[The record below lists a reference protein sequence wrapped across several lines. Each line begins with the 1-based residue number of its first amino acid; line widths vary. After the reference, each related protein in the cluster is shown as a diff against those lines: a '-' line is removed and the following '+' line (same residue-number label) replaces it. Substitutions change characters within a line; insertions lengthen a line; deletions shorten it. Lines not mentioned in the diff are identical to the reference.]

1 VAGQPAGMTKRA
13 PGDILKI
20 MQQRPFRGRGA
31 VYRWLRENH
40 QEVMQGFASTHA
52 PWDTVVASM
61 IRDGVTGQRG
71 ALPNRKAAAK
81 VWDRVCRDIKADA
94 IELRT
99 GIPQHKV
106 QPSRLPA
113 TWRPQAATPP
123 PSRLGVAQ
131 PADGPAPA
139 TNAQDPTTDELIDGL
154 RRVMLER
161 SGR

>member
-1 VAGQPAGMTKRA
+1 MTKRN
-13 PGDILKI
+13 PGDILKS

-40 QEVMQGFASTHA
+40 QEVMEGFASTEA

-71 ALPNRKAAAK
+71 APPNRKAAAK
-81 VWDRVCRDIKADA
+81 VWDRVCRDIQAGKA
-94 IELRT
+94 EVRT
-99 GIPQHKV
+99 DSPQRNP
-106 QPSRLPA
+106 QPSGLPA
-113 TWRPQAATPP
+113 TWRPTPAAPP
-123 PSRLGVAQ
+123 PSPLGVAQ
-131 PADGPAPA
+131 SAIRPAAARDI
-139 TNAQDPTTDELIDGL
+139 QKPTTEELITGL

>member
-1 VAGQPAGMTKRA
+1 MRMTKRN
-13 PGDILKI
+13 PGHILKN

-40 QEVMQGFASTHA
+40 QEVIDGFAATEA

-71 ALPNRKAAAK
+71 APPNRKAVAK
-81 VWDRVCRDIKADA
+81 VWDRVCRDVKSDA
-94 IELRT
+94 LQLRT
-99 GIPQHKV
+99 GIPQRRQ

-123 PSRLGVAQ
+123 PSRLAVAQ
-131 PADGPAPA
+131 PAGGPASI
-139 TNAQDPTTDELIDGL
+139 TDTENRSPEELVAGL
-154 RRVMLER
+154 RRVMNER

>member
-1 VAGQPAGMTKRA
+1 
-13 PGDILKI
+13 
-20 MQQRPFRGRGA
+20 
-31 VYRWLRENH
+31 
-40 QEVMQGFASTHA
+40 
-52 PWDTVVASM
+52 M

-71 ALPNRKAAAK
+71 VLPNRKAAAK
-81 VWDRVCRDIKADA
+81 VWDRVCRDIKAA
-94 IELRT
+94 EIELRT

-123 PSRLGVAQ
+123 PSRLAVVQ
-131 PADGPAPA
+131 PANGPAPA
-139 TNAQDPTTDELIDGL
+139 TNAQDQTPDELIAGL